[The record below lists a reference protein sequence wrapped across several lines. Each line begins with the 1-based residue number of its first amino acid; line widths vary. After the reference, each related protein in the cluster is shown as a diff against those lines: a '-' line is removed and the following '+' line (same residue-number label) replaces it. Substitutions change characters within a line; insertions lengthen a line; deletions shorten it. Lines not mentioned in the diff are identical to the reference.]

1 MNDDSVDPVHDLVE
15 DYALDLLSAAERAAF
30 EAQLAGD
37 PALRRELAATTE
49 ALASL
54 ALSTPVMPA
63 PGLKD
68 RVMARVNPDASA
80 RDKSKV
86 LPFGAPVRRSRAPLW
101 LGAALAA
108 SVLLIAR
115 LSSELRNARQD
126 SLIARSAMSAS
137 ERVVAQ
143 RDSLIAQL
151 TDPSVELVTMAAT
164 GAVKPAIKA
173 YLNRTRRTLLLSAAS
188 LETPVAGQAYQLWF
202 IIDGKP
208 VPSVTFRPDSTGHA
222 LLRDVAMPDGEV
234 SATAI
239 TREPEGGSTTP
250 TMPILFVGK
259 HATE

>member
-1 MNDDSVDPVHDLVE
+1 MDPVRDLVE

-30 EAQLAGD
+30 EARLATD
-37 PALRRELAATTE
+37 PALRKELAATSE
-49 ALASL
+49 ILASL
-54 ALSTPVMPA
+54 AFSTPVVPQ
-63 PGLKD
+63 PGLKA
-68 RVMARVNPDASA
+68 RVMARVTAIAPSGGEA
-80 RDKSKV
+80 KV
-86 LPFGAPVRRSRAPLW
+86 LPFVAPVRRSRAPLW

-108 SVLLIAR
+108 SLLLIAK
-115 LSSELRNARQD
+115 LSSDLRNARQD
-126 SLIARSAMSAS
+126 SLIARSTMTAS
-137 ERVVAQ
+137 ERAVAQ

-164 GAVKPAIKA
+164 GAAKPAIKA
-173 YLNRTRRTLLLSAAS
+173 YLNRTRRTMLLSAAS
-188 LETPVAGQAYQLWF
+188 LEAPSAGQAYQLWF

-222 LLRDVAMPDGEV
+222 LLREVAMPTGEV

-239 TREPEGGSTTP
+239 TREPEGGSATP